1 MSDPSNQDQ
10 FMNRLAGRLTNIV
23 LLGFFTTLLS
33 LPLFTAGAAFTAL
46 NKQTKAYMYEGEDK
60 PLRPFINDFKTY
72 FKTSTKI
79 WLIALAGIIILVLDY
94 IYYITG
100 DSTLDILASAVIF
113 VLIVYLL
120 FMSNMVF
127 AIIPDHEGEKI
138 GFLLKKALDIS
149 LVSPLQSFF
158 IIFISAAVIVVSFVL
173 LRGMII
179 IAPGV
184 ITYFSWQFIPEM
196 IRKEHFRKT

>member
-1 MSDPSNQDQ
+1 
-10 FMNRLAGRLTNIV
+10 MNRLAGRLTNIV

-33 LPLFTAGAAFTAL
+33 LPLVSAGAAFTAL
-46 NKQTKAYMYEGEDK
+46 NKQTKAYIYEGEEK
-60 PLRPFINDFKTY
+60 PLKPFINDFKRY

-79 WLIALAGIIILVLDY
+79 WLLALAGIIILVLDY

-100 DSTLDILASAVIF
+100 ESTLDILASAVIF

-120 FMSNMVF
+120 FISNMVF
-127 AIIPDHEGEKI
+127 VIIPEYENAKLS
-138 GFLLKKALDIS
+138 FLMKKALDIS
-149 LVSPLQSFF
+149 LVSPLQSVF
-158 IIFISAAVIVVSFVL
+158 IIFITAAVIVVSFVL

-179 IAPGV
+179 IVPGV
-184 ITYFSWQFIPEM
+184 IAYLSWQFIPEM